1 MKSTKIENAE
11 QLVQNGGD
19 MAAIAAA
26 VARQQQDKNYILLNK
41 ELLPSKGKFYPD
53 DIKVKKLS
61 PIDLK
66 NLSTMTA
73 NTIDGIM
80 NSTIAHCVS
89 GINVNDILIGDKFWF
104 IFYLRQLT
112 YNDMPFN
119 IKYHCENCEKYGI
132 YQMTFK
138 DIQTNYLADDFN
150 TNVTLD
156 NGDEIEL
163 CFPTIGNEITM
174 NQMLREPEKYS
185 VTGELD
191 DQMLNIA
198 FHIKKLNGK
207 EISIMKAYE
216 YITSG
221 IDGYSFSTFCNA
233 MADVN
238 FGIKPYITIVC
249 EKCNKEIYET
259 VNISPEYFL
268 PKIKKA

>member
-1 MKSTKIENAE
+1 
-11 QLVQNGGD
+11 
-19 MAAIAAA
+19 
-26 VARQQQDKNYILLNK
+26 
-41 ELLPSKGKFYPD
+41 
-53 DIKVKKLS
+53 
-61 PIDLK
+61 
-66 NLSTMTA
+66 
-73 NTIDGIM
+73 
-80 NSTIAHCVS
+80 
-89 GINVNDILIGDKFWF
+89 
-104 IFYLRQLT
+104 
-112 YNDMPFN
+112 
-119 IKYHCENCEKYGI
+119 
-132 YQMTFK
+132 MTFK

-238 FGIKPYITIVC
+238 FGIKPFGIPEVAALR
-249 EKCNKEIYET
+249 EIAF
-259 VNISPEYFL
+259 SHLQRRFFL
-268 PKIKKA
+268 EFGDLDYSLARLGYVDVPILRVRVIGSDADRDDRAGCPIGVGHDVTPGAGHDKG

>member
-119 IKYHCENCEKYGI
+119 I
-132 YQMTFK
+132 
-138 DIQTNYLADDFN
+138 
-150 TNVTLD
+150 
-156 NGDEIEL
+156 
-163 CFPTIGNEITM
+163 
-174 NQMLREPEKYS
+174 
-185 VTGELD
+185 
-191 DQMLNIA
+191 
-198 FHIKKLNGK
+198 
-207 EISIMKAYE
+207 
-216 YITSG
+216 
-221 IDGYSFSTFCNA
+221 
-233 MADVN
+233 
-238 FGIKPYITIVC
+238 
-249 EKCNKEIYET
+249 
-259 VNISPEYFL
+259 
-268 PKIKKA
+268 